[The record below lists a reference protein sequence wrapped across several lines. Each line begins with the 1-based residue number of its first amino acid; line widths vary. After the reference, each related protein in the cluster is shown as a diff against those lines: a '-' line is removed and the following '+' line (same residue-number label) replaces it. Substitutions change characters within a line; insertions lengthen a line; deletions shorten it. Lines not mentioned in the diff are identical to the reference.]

1 MLLLEEKVEKNWRI
15 SDSEWLVLRCLWKKS
30 PLEIKEIQGMLQEE
44 TGWTGNMVRSLVVR
58 LLDKGAIGAE
68 TSGRYYR
75 YYPVAREEDC
85 LRQETES
92 FVDRVFEGS
101 LPRLFAA
108 FAGSGKL
115 SPRDRREIEAM
126 LKKLEEE
133 EG

>member
-1 MLLLEEKVEKNWRI
+1 MEKNWRI

-30 PLEIKEIQGMLQEE
+30 PLEIKEIQGMLNEE

-68 TSGRYYR
+68 TQDRYFR
-75 YYPVAREEDC
+75 YYPIASEEDC
-85 LRQETES
+85 VRQETRS

-101 LPRLFAA
+101 VSKLFAA

-115 SPRDRREIEAM
+115 SKKDRKEIEAI
-126 LKKLEEE
+126 LKQMEEDE
-133 EG
+133 

>member
-1 MLLLEEKVEKNWRI
+1 MEKNWRI

-30 PLEIKEIQGMLQEE
+30 PLEIKEIQGMLNEE

-68 TSGRYYR
+68 TQDRYFR
-75 YYPVAREEDC
+75 YYPIAAEEEC
-85 LRQETES
+85 IRQETRS

-101 LPRLFAA
+101 VSKLFAA

-115 SPRDRREIEAM
+115 SKKDRKEIEAI
-126 LKKLEEE
+126 LKQMEEDE
-133 EG
+133 